1 MRKRIKRRRLKKVG
15 IAIAAVMLP
24 FAAGLGAKAAPVF
37 TEMAQKLSN
46 IKVGFENDPD
56 RYTGEPEFNI
66 QSLLGE
72 EEIISEGF
80 GWQEESDS
88 NKAESADA
96 EISGEKGPKPY
107 PEKWDISEEIQY
119 MKAHSEITAVLNI
132 FLLTTAVRLET
143 KRIFLMEFCLK
154 KAVLNQILK
163 SN

>member
-107 PEKWDISEEIQY
+107 PEKWDISEEN
-119 MKAHSEITAVLNI
+119 TAVLNI

>member
-1 MRKRIKRRRLKKVG
+1 MRKRIKSRRLKKVG

-72 EEIISEGF
+72 ES
-80 GWQEESDS
+80 QEKKDLSP
-88 NKAESADA
+88 
-96 EISGEKGPKPY
+96 IPKNGIFL
-107 PEKWDISEEIQY
+107 KKIQY

>member
-107 PEKWDISEEIQY
+107 P
-119 MKAHSEITAVLNI
+119 
-132 FLLTTAVRLET
+132 
-143 KRIFLMEFCLK
+143 K
-154 KAVLNQILK
+154 KGYF
-163 SN
+163 